1 MTNSGASLPIRLFRQ
16 LCKAAPQNEASKTA
30 VPELVPLGMFK
41 IAGMWFKLQ
50 SQLLVSSIPG
60 TLVALLSVWKL
71 ETKVKCFKADF

>member
-30 VPELVPLGMFK
+30 VPELVPLAMFK

-60 TLVALLSVWKL
+60 TLVSSSFSL
-71 ETKVKCFKADF
+71 ETEDEGQMLQG

>member
-60 TLVALLSVWKL
+60 TLVSSSFSL
-71 ETKVKCFKADF
+71 ETEDEGQMLQG